1 MEYYTPFAR
10 MRSTT
15 IVTFHTEKF
24 LSFPKRK
31 IMQKVLNARVVAS
44 AGSIFLLPKWSQF
57 CDSATEDKRHNKTT
71 GYKLYSCMP
80 IRDLFVNSQHRNI
93 ATRLLRKKTHKSTY
107 KICNEGTKGDI
118 HLTIVWGKL
127 ANNSTDAVGAMLQ
140 HYQIRK
146 SRKCKENHCKKTQV
160 WPTIDE
166 VPIGEDRIRFRQIL

>member
-1 MEYYTPFAR
+1 

-93 ATRLLRKKTHKSTY
+93 ATRLLRKKTHKSTRSATRAQ
-107 KICNEGTKGDI
+107 KAISTWRLSGAS
-118 HLTIVWGKL
+118 LQTIVPMQSVPCCNIIKL
-127 ANNSTDAVGAMLQ
+127 ERAGNA
-140 HYQIRK
+140 RK
-146 SRKCKENHCKKTQV
+146 
-160 WPTIDE
+160 TIARRHRSGQ
-166 VPIGEDRIRFRQIL
+166 PLMKYR